1 MTPANSAANPT
12 SRRRFSRGLAL
23 ALVAVIFGLGVVV
36 GILGTHLFYA
46 HQLRQP
52 GEFTDAIVS
61 SAGARMADRLDL
73 DAAQRQALD
82 EILDRARGEVKI
94 VRRDLIDR
102 LRAVRAQAID
112 ELFDLL
118 DEDQRR
124 ELERIHAEEGQF
136 LDDYLALP
144 EEPGRTSEEGPS
156 D

>member
-1 MTPANSAANPT
+1 MTQPDQAVRQT

-36 GILGTHLFYA
+36 GIFGTHLFYA

-52 GEFTDAIVS
+52 GQFTDSLVKTV
-61 SAGARMADRLDL
+61 GARTADRLDL
-73 DAAQRQALD
+73 DTTQRQALD
-82 EILDRARGEVKI
+82 GILDRTRGEVQI

-102 LRAVRAQAID
+102 LRAIRAQAID
-112 ELFDLL
+112 ELFELL
-118 DEDQRR
+118 NEDQRR

-136 LDDYLALP
+136 LDEYLAPP
-144 EEPGRTSEEGPS
+144 EEPGQRS